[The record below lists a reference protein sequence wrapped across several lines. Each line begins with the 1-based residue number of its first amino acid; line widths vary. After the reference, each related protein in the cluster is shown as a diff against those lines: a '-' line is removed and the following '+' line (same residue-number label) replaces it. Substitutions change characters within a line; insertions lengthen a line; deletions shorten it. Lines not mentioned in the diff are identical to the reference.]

1 MNRPLRLTATT
12 LLVCVTAYALGCDG
26 SSKTRV
32 SGKVLMN
39 GKPLSVSKQTI
50 VTLTFAPDVDAK
62 GVQTT
67 PAKFVRE
74 TGTYEVE
81 LPPGK
86 YLVSCLLRDTE
97 KNQKI
102 PTRPAKVYDLSSAN
116 VVDIDVTPE

>member
-1 MNRPLRLTATT
+1 MNRPLRLAATT
-12 LLVCVTAYALGCDG
+12 LLVCVMTFAFGCDS
-26 SSKTRV
+26 SSKTKV
-32 SGKVLMN
+32 SGKLLMN

-50 VTLTFAPDVDAK
+50 VTLSFAADVDAK

-67 PAKFVRE
+67 PAKFIRE

-81 LPPGK
+81 VPPGK
-86 YLVSCLLRDTE
+86 YRVSCLLRDTE

-102 PTRPAKVYDLSSAN
+102 PTGPAKVYDLSSAN